1 MTVDFI
7 DYAILR
13 RPSPRHC
20 SRLLSKKCC
29 GGGEPLATLRP
40 ISTSDLLL
48 QRRTRY
54 RSTYSEYNER
64 FDAIL
69 QTRISHAALAKVKKL
84 SLVGDAI

>member
-20 SRLLSKKCC
+20 ARLLSKK
-29 GGGEPLATLRP
+29 GGEPLATLRP

-54 RSTYSEYNER
+54 RSTYSEYNGR

-84 SLVGDAI
+84 GLVGDAI